1 MRKLATI
8 RKIQEIKPIPDADKI
23 VVYRVDDWWVVD
35 NVDKYIVGELVVYA
49 EPDSWVPHHLKPE
62 LSKGK
67 EPRIYNGVAGQK
79 LRTIKLRGQISQ
91 GLLLPLSVLGKPEE
105 IFSISDG
112 CIGADVSEQ
121 LNIQKWEAPIPQD
134 IAGQVNGNF
143 PTFIPKTD
151 QERCQNLRYQI
162 FEENKDAQYEV
173 TMKLDGTSFTGYF
186 YNGVDAPC
194 GRNWELKVNEENQNN
209 SLVRMYVDSGLQQ
222 ALIKYGHNIAVQ
234 GELMGPKIQANRENL
249 TKYKLFV
256 FDIYDIDNA
265 CYLGTSARHAVLDA
279 LYELELQEDFVEH
292 VPVFANHVTLADL
305 GISTVQELLDDAEG
319 PSIVHPIREG
329 KVYKEV
335 HGKFSFKAISNA
347 FLLKEKD

>member
-8 RKIQEIKPIPDADKI
+8 RKIQEIKSIPDADKI
-23 VVYRVDDWWVVD
+23 VAYRVDDWWVVD
-35 NVDKYIVGELVVYA
+35 NVGKYSVGELVVYA
-49 EPDSWVPHHLKPE
+49 EPDSWVPHHMKPE

-67 EPRIYNGVAGQK
+67 EPRIYNGVPGQK

-91 GLLLPLSVLGKPEE
+91 GLLLPLEPTCSMIESELFEGL
-105 IFSISDG
+105 
-112 CIGADVSEQ
+112 DVSVP

-143 PTFIPKTD
+143 PSFIPKTD
-151 QERCQNLRYQI
+151 QERCQNLRYEI
-162 FEENKDAQYEV
+162 FEKNKDAQYEV
-173 TMKLDGTSFTGYF
+173 TMKLDGTSFTGY
-186 YNGVDAPC
+186 YKDGEANVC
-194 GRNWELKVNEENQNN
+194 GRNWELKVNEENANN
-209 SLVRMYVDSGLQQ
+209 SLVRMFVDSGLQA
-222 ALIKYGHNIAVQ
+222 ALLKYGHNIAVQ

-265 CYLGTSARHAVLDA
+265 RYMGSVERHAALDK
-279 LYELELQEDFVEH
+279 LYELELQEDFVQH

-305 GISTVQELLDDAEG
+305 GITSVQELLDDAEG

-335 HGKFSFKAISNA
+335 HGNFSFKVISNA

>member
-8 RKIQEIKPIPDADKI
+8 RKIQEVKAIPDADKI
-23 VVYRVDDWWVVD
+23 VVYRVDDWWIVD
-35 NVDKYIVGELVVYA
+35 NVGKYQVGELVVYA
-49 EPDSWVPHHLKPE
+49 EPDSWVPHELKPE

-79 LRTIKLRGQISQ
+79 LRTVKLRGQISQ

-105 IFSISDG
+105 IFPINDST
-112 CIGADVSEQ
+112 IGADVSAD

-143 PTFIPKTD
+143 PSFIPKTD
-151 QERCQNLRYQI
+151 QERCQNLRYEI
-162 FEENKDAQYEV
+162 FEVNKDAEYEV
-173 TMKLDGTSFTGYF
+173 TMKLDGTSFTAYYKDGET
-186 YNGVDAPC
+186 NVC
-194 GRNWELKVNEENQNN
+194 GRNWELKVNEENANN
-209 SLVRMYVDSGLQQ
+209 SLVRMFVDSGLQS
-222 ALIKYGHNIAVQ
+222 ALLKYGHNIAVQ
-234 GELMGPKIQANRENL
+234 GELLGPKIQANRENL

-265 CYLGTSARHAVLDA
+265 CYLGTAARHAVLDK
-279 LYELELQEDFVEH
+279 LYELELQEDYVEH
-292 VPVFANHVTLADL
+292 VPVFANHITLAEL
-305 GISTVQELLDDAEG
+305 GLTNVQELLTDAEG
-319 PSIVHPIREG
+319 PSINHPVREG

-335 HGKFSFKAISNA
+335 HGKFSFKAISNQ